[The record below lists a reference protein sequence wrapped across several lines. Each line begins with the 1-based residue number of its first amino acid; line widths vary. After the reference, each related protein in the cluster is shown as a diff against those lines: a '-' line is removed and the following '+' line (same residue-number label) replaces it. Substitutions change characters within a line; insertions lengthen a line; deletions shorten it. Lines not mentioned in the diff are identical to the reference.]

1 MCLGDAGLATRV
13 LTRLL
18 VGVPAAR
25 LPESHQGSEVGS
37 QHGPAEGGHRVDAHQ
52 AADEGVLAA
61 LEQGHDVGPH
71 VVSVLLSEVLREK
84 EGAGPKSYSTGVG
97 ITMTQFRFVDLFTT
111 SKRNTAALPKWRSKS
126 SGSSK
131 SSKYSSS
138 SRPTREKYEWDF

>member
-1 MCLGDAGLATRV
+1 MCLGNAGLATRV

-84 EGAGPKSYSTGVG
+84 EGAGPKGYSTGG
-97 ITMTQFRFVDLFTT
+97 GRNNDDTISICRFVYDVQ
-111 SKRNTAALPKWRSKS
+111 K
-126 SGSSK
+126 
-131 SSKYSSS
+131 KYSSAAKMAVKKFWQQQ
-138 SRPTREKYEWDF
+138 EQQVQ